1 MGIPEARVVNFEFK
15 PKDVFL
21 TERSV
26 KGKDVMQKI
35 EKIQEKYPDL
45 LILVRN
51 ESDETEEFWIN

>member
-1 MGIPEARVVNFEFK
+1 MGIPETRVVNFEFK

-21 TERSV
+21 NERSV